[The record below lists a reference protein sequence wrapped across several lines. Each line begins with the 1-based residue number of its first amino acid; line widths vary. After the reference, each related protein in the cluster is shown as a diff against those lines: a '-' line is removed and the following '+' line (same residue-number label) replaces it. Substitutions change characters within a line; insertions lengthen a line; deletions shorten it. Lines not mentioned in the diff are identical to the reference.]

1 MLLISVFQI
10 YIATE
15 FETQSSIASDFQF
28 QSFVNKYKKTYASS
42 EEFSKRKAIYMKNV
56 RKVSEHNKKYFEG
69 KVCWKEEIKEDSDLT
84 FQEWKAKEYIQIK
97 NPN

>member
-1 MLLISVFQI
+1 MLLTSIFQI

-15 FETQSSIASDFQF
+15 FETQNFASDFQF
-28 QSFVNKYKKTYASS
+28 QSFVKKFKKTYDSS

>member
-1 MLLISVFQI
+1 MLLTSILQI
-10 YIATE
+10 YLATE
-15 FETQSSIASDFQF
+15 FETQNIASDFQF
-28 QSFVNKYKKTYASS
+28 QSFVKKYKKTYASS
-42 EEFSKRKAIYMKNV
+42 KEFSMRKAIYMQNV